1 MNIFL
6 VGNGF
11 DLYHG
16 LPTKYENFLHTMEYI
31 INHKND
37 DLYQYS
43 VGEIFK
49 AIASEKMDSFIEK
62 SYKKYESAYN
72 QVYFEKQDINTIL
85 ALSNNMWLNYFID
98 LYNKDLGW
106 IDFEK
111 EIAFVLK
118 QFYAVLC
125 PAAFYPQALHVLR
138 YFSFFYDMQANII
151 VHEVSDISIKEEYK
165 DKNPFNFNNYKPDQ
179 EKIVDKLFDSLKKL
193 ITLLKLYLKFFVE
206 KPLDLTSSQE
216 IINNHVFKKANYVV
230 NFNYTNTF
238 EKLYGL
244 NKDKVFHLH
253 GDIDNEMVLGINPDS
268 KDELNE
274 LDTTFIQFKK
284 YYQRIVYRTDL
295 NYQGFIK
302 SIGIS
307 YSQSPTLSNSNNFIV
322 IVAGHSLDKTDEDI
336 IKQVF
341 NLADKI
347 VILCHNDQ
355 AIGKYIKNL
364 ITIYGKKEFDN
375 LRSKTDLEFTSY
387 ENLDNVLL

>member
-1 MNIFL
+1 MNIFI

-11 DLYHG
+11 DLYHD

-31 INHKND
+31 ISHKSND
-37 DLYQYS
+37 FSEDPI
-43 VGEIFK
+43 GEIFK
-49 AIASEKMDSFIEK
+49 TIAYENKDSFIEK

-72 QVYFEKQDINTIL
+72 QIYFEKQDINTIL
-85 ALSNNMWLNYFID
+85 ALSNNMWIKYFID
-98 LYNKDLGW
+98 SYNKDLGW

-118 QFYAVLC
+118 QFYAVFC
-125 PAAFYPQALHVLR
+125 PAAFYPQTLRVLR
-138 YFSFFYDMQANII
+138 YFSFFYDVQANII
-151 VHEVSDISIKEEYK
+151 VHNASDISIKDEYK
-165 DKNPFNFNNYKPDQ
+165 DKNPFNFSDYKPNK

-193 ITLLKLYLKFFVE
+193 TTLLKLYLEYFVE
-206 KPLDLTSSQE
+206 KPLDLALTCDVT
-216 IINNHVFKKANYVV
+216 INNVFKKADYVV

-238 EKLYGL
+238 EGLYGL
-244 NKDKVFHLH
+244 NQDKVIHLH
-253 GDIDNEMVLGINPDS
+253 GNVDNEMVLGINPDS
-268 KDELNE
+268 KDELIE

-284 YYQRIVYRTDL
+284 YYQRIVNRTDL
-295 NYQGFIK
+295 DYQNFIK
-302 SIGIS
+302 HLTT
-307 YSQSPTLSNSNNFIV
+307 YSKSPTFDNYNSFKV

-347 VILCHNDQ
+347 IILCYDDQ
-355 AIGKYIKNL
+355 AIGNYIKNL

-387 ENLDNVLL
+387 ENLNNVLL